1 MYYDYDKYYN
11 DAHFD
16 DTNISSIRD
25 MADRAGMLIL
35 NTCEELDDLS
45 ADLMEL
51 RLKYIGIM
59 DSFSDVQLAR
69 KWRNAHPYVIIDR
82 CKYAEQICDILD
94 EAYSK
99 AVSILRQI
107 D

>member
-1 MYYDYDKYYN
+1 MYYDYDKHY
-11 DAHFD
+11 DAAHFND
-16 DTNISSIRD
+16 SNISDIRD

-45 ADLMEL
+45 ADLQDL
-51 RLKYIGIM
+51 RKKYIGIM

-69 KWRNAHPYVIIDR
+69 KWRNAHPYVIINR

-94 EAYSK
+94 EACSK
-99 AVSILRQI
+99 ATSILRQI